1 MRNIMFDLAA
11 TIDTEK
17 EFEQLTVP
25 ELVGAV
31 RKRLDDILK
40 ENCIEAF
47 GYSDEYE
54 LEDYPAPRDHN
65 DAMSLMEINPHLAE
79 ARGGHWGR

>member
-1 MRNIMFDLAA
+1 MFDLAA

-31 RKRLDDILK
+31 RKRLHAILE

-47 GYSDEYE
+47 GYCDEYE
-54 LEDYPAPRDHN
+54 IETTKGDQ
-65 DAMSLMEINPHLAE
+65 
-79 ARGGHWGR
+79 

>member
-17 EFEQLTVP
+17 EFEQLTVS
-25 ELVGAV
+25 ELVEAV
-31 RKRLDDILK
+31 RKRLHDILK

-47 GYSDEYE
+47 GYCDEYE
-54 LEDYPAPRDHN
+54 IETTKG
-65 DAMSLMEINPHLAE
+65 E
-79 ARGGHWGR
+79 

>member
-11 TIDTEK
+11 TINTEK

-31 RKRLDDILK
+31 RKRLDDILR
-40 ENCIEAF
+40 ENTPEAF
-47 GYSDEYE
+47 GYCDEYE
-54 LEDYPAPRDHN
+54 L
-65 DAMSLMEINPHLAE
+65 AE
-79 ARGGHWGR
+79 WR